1 MNKRRFIS
9 FLLVFA
15 LSAGIFTQGALAV
28 SPQEEQ
34 AAVPAEQP
42 GSVQSYYDYCEAH
55 QDRQSAD
62 SPIELDLSSISD
74 SSGTQRGEIEGKQ
87 AVVTEEDGFVEFV
100 VEIPEDARYQLVVD
114 YYPVEGKGASIKR
127 GILIDGEYPFSEAVS
142 VDFDRIW
149 KNTVDYDDGFEF
161 DNKGDELRPP
171 KAEAPRWMS
180 KAVTASSGLYDKP
193 FLFFLSKGRHTIR
206 LQSEQEPMAV
216 STLRLTGAEEQIS
229 YEQLKKQYDSKGYKA
244 VSGDAPVIIQAEN
257 TDTTSQP
264 TVYPIYDRASPLTQP
279 FDEGRLL
286 LNIIGS
292 TSWQECGD
300 TITWKI
306 KVNESGLY
314 KLAFRARN
322 NFVSGR
328 AVSRR
333 LYIDGEIPFQEA
345 ESIVIPFD
353 SDWQIIYVSA
363 GEKQCDFYFEAGR
376 TYELKLEVNLGGF
389 TEIIRS
395 VSEATENLNY
405 VYRQILMITGSNPD
419 PNRDY
424 YIEEAFP
431 ECMEIM
437 RQEAGRLEA
446 CVEAIEAINGGEG
459 AYANSLTVMTI
470 CLENM
475 LERPDRIPQKFADFK
490 NSIVTLGSWL
500 LTAQQQPLD
509 LDYIAVVPENAVMLK
524 AEAGFFTKL
533 ISNLKMFFISF
544 FKDYNAIGDSSDG
557 MDGITVWTS
566 VGRDQ
571 ATVIRGLISNSFEK
585 ETGISVNF
593 KQVITGSLLPA
604 ILSGKGP
611 DVFLTLA
618 STEPVNYAFRGAVQ
632 PLDGFEGFEEV
643 RSRFYESAMVPYT
656 FDGKTYGLPET
667 QVIPLMYYRKDII
680 AELGIEL
687 PQTWEDVIDILPVL
701 NNNNMQFG
709 MAVANGSIVSQV
721 DLSMLWSM
729 LFQNGGE
736 LYDEQR
742 TKTLLDG
749 ETGLEVFRSFTDF
762 YTNYGMDYTFDF
774 ANRFRMG
781 EVPIGVSDI
790 NMFNSLSVFAPEISG
805 LWDFTLV
812 PGTKKADGT
821 IDRSTASSGTGTV
834 MLRDAKNPE
843 LAWRYMEWWCRA
855 EIQSSFAKEMEGILG
870 ASARYPVANRE
881 SIEQLP
887 WKRDNMLT
895 IKEQLSYAKGIPE
908 IPGSYLLAR
917 EMGFAFRDVLIDGKD
932 PTEALLGHTVNINN
946 EITRKRR
953 EFNLS

>member
-1 MNKRRFIS
+1 
-9 FLLVFA
+9 
-15 LSAGIFTQGALAV
+15 
-28 SPQEEQ
+28 
-34 AAVPAEQP
+34 
-42 GSVQSYYDYCEAH
+42 
-55 QDRQSAD
+55 
-62 SPIELDLSSISD
+62 
-74 SSGTQRGEIEGKQ
+74 
-87 AVVTEEDGFVEFV
+87 
-100 VEIPEDARYQLVVD
+100 
-114 YYPVEGKGASIKR
+114 
-127 GILIDGEYPFSEAVS
+127 
-142 VDFDRIW
+142 
-149 KNTVDYDDGFEF
+149 
-161 DNKGDELRPP
+161 
-171 KAEAPRWMS
+171 
-180 KAVTASSGLYDKP
+180 
-193 FLFFLSKGRHTIR
+193 
-206 LQSEQEPMAV
+206 
-216 STLRLTGAEEQIS
+216 
-229 YEQLKKQYDSKGYKA
+229 
-244 VSGDAPVIIQAEN
+244 
-257 TDTTSQP
+257 
-264 TVYPIYDRASPLTQP
+264 
-279 FDEGRLL
+279 
-286 LNIIGS
+286 
-292 TSWQECGD
+292 
-300 TITWKI
+300 
-306 KVNESGLY
+306 
-314 KLAFRARN
+314 
-322 NFVSGR
+322 
-328 AVSRR
+328 
-333 LYIDGEIPFQEA
+333 
-345 ESIVIPFD
+345 
-353 SDWQIIYVSA
+353 
-363 GEKQCDFYFEAGR
+363 
-376 TYELKLEVNLGGF
+376 
-389 TEIIRS
+389 
-395 VSEATENLNY
+395 
-405 VYRQILMITGSNPD
+405 
-419 PNRDY
+419 
-424 YIEEAFP
+424 
-431 ECMEIM
+431 
-437 RQEAGRLEA
+437 
-446 CVEAIEAINGGEG
+446 
-459 AYANSLTVMTI
+459 
-470 CLENM
+470 
-475 LERPDRIPQKFADFK
+475 
-490 NSIVTLGSWL
+490 
-500 LTAQQQPLD
+500 
-509 LDYIAVVPENAVMLK
+509 
-524 AEAGFFTKL
+524 
-533 ISNLKMFFISF
+533 
-544 FKDYNAIGDSSDG
+544 
-557 MDGITVWTS
+557 
-566 VGRDQ
+566 
-571 ATVIRGLISNSFEK
+571 
-585 ETGISVNF
+585 
-593 KQVITGSLLPA
+593 
-604 ILSGKGP
+604 
-611 DVFLTLA
+611 
-618 STEPVNYAFRGAVQ
+618 
-632 PLDGFEGFEEV
+632 
-643 RSRFYESAMVPYT
+643 MVPYT

>member
-1 MNKRRFIS
+1 MFI
-9 FLLVFA
+9 LE
-15 LSAGIFTQGALAV
+15 TLAV
-28 SPQEEQ
+28 NPQQEQ
-34 AAVPAEQP
+34 EPASSTQS
-42 GSVQSYYDYCEAH
+42 GSTQSYYDYNQKH
-55 QDRQSAD
+55 KDKQKAD
-62 SPIELDLSSISD
+62 STIELGLSAISD
-74 SSGTQRGEIEGKQ
+74 SSNTQFKEIAGKQ
-87 AVVTEEDGFVEFV
+87 AAVTEEDGFIEFTVEV
-100 VEIPEDARYQLVVD
+100 SKEAKYKLVID
-114 YYPVEGKGASIKR
+114 YYPIEGKGASIKR
-127 GILIDGEYPFSEAVS
+127 GIMIDATYPFSEARS
-142 VDFDRIW
+142 VDFDRVW
-149 KNTVDYDDGFEF
+149 KNTVAYNNGFEF
-161 DNKGDELRPP
+161 DNKGDELRST
-171 KAEAPRWMS
+171 KEEAPEWMS
-180 KAVTASSGLYDKP
+180 KTVTDSSGLYDAP
-193 FLFFLSKGRHTIR
+193 FEFLFTQGKHTIK
-206 LQSEQEPMAV
+206 LQSEQEPMAIASV
-216 STLRLTGAEEQIS
+216 RLAKIEDLIS
-229 YEQLKKQYDSKGYKA
+229 YEQLKEQYDEMGYTA
-244 VSGDAPVIIQAEN
+244 ASGDTPVMIQAEN
-257 TDTTSQP
+257 TNTTSQP

-279 FDEGRLL
+279 FDEEHLL
-286 LNIIGS
+286 LNIVGS
-292 TSWQECGD
+292 TNWQECGD
-300 TITWKI
+300 TITWQI

-333 LYIDGEIPFQEA
+333 LYINDEIPFKEA

-353 SDWQIIYVSA
+353 SNWQMVYVSA
-363 GEKQCDFYFEAGR
+363 GEEQCEFYFEKDR
-376 TYELKLEVNLGGF
+376 VYTLKLEVNLGDY

-405 VYRQILMITGSNPD
+405 VYRQILIITGSNPD

-424 YIEEAFP
+424 YIEEALP

-437 RQEAGRLEA
+437 EQEIERLNG
-446 CVEAIEAINGGEG
+446 CVKAIEAINGKKG

-475 LERPDRIPQKFADFK
+475 LERPDKIPQKFADFK

-509 LDYIAVVPENAVMLK
+509 LDYIAAVLENAVMPK
-524 AEAGFFTKL
+524 AEAGFFAKL
-533 ISNLKMFFISF
+533 VSNVKMFFISF
-544 FKDYNAIGDSSDG
+544 FKDYNSIGDSSEDEN
-557 MDGITVWTS
+557 GITVWTS

-571 ATVIRGLISNSFEK
+571 ATVIRGMIANSFEK
-585 ETGISVNF
+585 EAGISVNF

-611 DVFLTLA
+611 DVFLTIA

-632 PLDGFEGFEEV
+632 SLDGFEGFDEV
-643 RSRFYESAMVPYT
+643 RGRFYESAMTPYV

-667 QVIPLMYYRKDII
+667 QVIPLMYYRKDILD
-680 AELGIEL
+680 ELEIEI

-736 LYDEQR
+736 IYDEQR
-742 TKTLLDG
+742 TKTLLDS
-749 ETGLEVFRSFTDF
+749 ETSLDVFRNFTDF
-762 YTNYGMDYTFDF
+762 YTNYGMEYTFDF

-781 EVPIGVSDI
+781 EIPIGVSDI

-812 PGTKKADGT
+812 PGTKKEDGS
-821 IDRSTASSGTGTV
+821 IDRSVSSSGTGTI
-834 MLRDAKNPE
+834 MLKDAKNPE
-843 LAWRYMEWWCRA
+843 LAWKFMEWWCRA

-870 ASARYPVANRE
+870 ASARYPVANKE

-887 WKRDNMLT
+887 WKRGNMLT
-895 IKEQLSYAKGIPE
+895 IQEQLIYAKGIPE
-908 IPGSYLLAR
+908 IPGSYLLTR
-917 EMGFAFRDVLIDGKD
+917 EMGFVFRDTLINGKD
-932 PTEALLGHTVNINN
+932 PTEALLDHSVNINT
-946 EITRKRR
+946 EITRKRK
-953 EFNLS
+953 EFKLS